1 MKNIWLHVAFYSGI
15 GSLCMVVK
23 DLVGTI
29 LVDAI
34 ANGRAKLAGNLDG
47 LLDVASIVLSAF
59 SGVNL
64 IALGW
69 QGWLGILPIAL
80 VGKYTTQHTV
90 KWSAKNITEEE
101 HVEQPQ

>member
-1 MKNIWLHVAFYSGI
+1 
-15 GSLCMVVK
+15 
-23 DLVGTI
+23 
-29 LVDAI
+29 
-34 ANGRAKLAGNLDG
+34 
-47 LLDVASIVLSAF
+47 VLSAF

-90 KWSAKNITEEE
+90 KWSARNITEEE